1 MGSKLREVT
10 VIKGTVK
17 FDLVL
22 AGQTVPSINTF
33 IIQAKGSFDSR
44 LAAATNTATLLT
56 WKIASA
62 IDTKPPVISGQTP
75 ANNSTVSIAQP
86 TISALYKDSQSGID
100 VTKTRL
106 LLDGVDVTGNATV
119 TLSGI
124 NYLPTLLLTAGSH
137 ILVLNVADRVGNSSS
152 STWSFN
158 IAGPTADT
166 LPPVISTPTPVNGS
180 YTLTKS
186 PLIGAQYADAGSG
199 VDATKVQLLLDG
211 VDVTGTATITATGIT
226 YQSANLAEGTHQ
238 LALTVYDI
246 AGNLAQ
252 AAWQFA
258 VDTAL
263 PSISAQAP
271 ANGSYAPTSTPTI
284 SAQYSDAG
292 SGVDATRALLT
303 LDGTSVAYAT
313 TASGITYVPSAP
325 LLAGVHQVVFTVYDK
340 AGNLAQA
347 TWQFTVDTLPPV
359 ISAQTP
365 VNGSYPVTT
374 TPIIS
379 ASFQDAGIG
388 MDASRTLLTLDGVD
402 ITAAATATVGSISYT
417 ATTLAAGTHQVV
429 LTVLDLAG
437 NMAQSSWNFT
447 IDNTPPVVGVQMPL
461 NTSYIASAAPAI
473 TAQYQDNESGVDAS
487 KVQLL
492 LDAVDVSAT
501 STITA
506 NGITYQS
513 ANLSEG
519 VHQLA
524 LSVYDRVGNPAFAAW
539 QFTVD
544 TVAPAISATTPVN
557 GATLANSTPL
567 VSAQY
572 ADANSGI
579 NLSKVILTQ
588 DGLDVTNSAII
599 TATDLSYQS
608 ATTLTQ
614 GSHHIGLTVVDKAG
628 NSSQSAWD
636 FLIDSK
642 LTTEAIVPATTPSG
656 VAATAVVTI
665 VIPDPNVVRSSVVLQ
680 QLDAQGRPTVIGRLH
695 DDGLQG
701 DTLANDQTYTL
712 SFSIYEQNPG
722 NLTYR
727 VSAEIQ
733 GQLTPLLSNLL
744 TFNVSGTV
752 GTGITVTQPADLA
765 FFNTGTIIV
774 TGTISDPAASVVING
789 ISANISG
796 NNFQASIPLQEGYN
810 PITAVATNSN
820 GTSATA
826 SVQVTLDT
834 TPPKVTVIA
843 PVAGYSTTEPAI
855 TVTGIVNDIVVGTVN
870 DQQASVTVNGIAA
883 QVTNRTYTAP
893 DIPLQL
899 GANTLR
905 IVALDRTGNSA
916 TQSINVTRT
925 AAVGTVVKM
934 ISGNNQTG
942 TIATPVAAPLVVQI
956 LNGITPIANVPV
968 IFKVTQNDATL
979 QPGAPQ
985 STIVI
990 VNTGATGLAQASLT
1004 LGNHAGAGNNVV
1016 EAYSTGAQG
1025 IAVFTA
1031 SGMPKEASL
1040 ISVDSGNNQFGAV
1053 NQPLIL
1059 PLVAVVTDPGFN
1071 RLGGIPV
1078 TFLSKQGFGTFNGAS
1093 SFETVTDS
1101 DGRAAASLTLGTQPG
1116 LDNNI
1121 IEAYVTASLTTGN
1134 LGYPAAFTASG
1145 KLPGDPLNTRI
1156 SGIVQDNSGQPI
1168 PDVTMRLYQAN
1179 LGTHNNEQTE
1189 VIPPVI
1195 TDASGHFTLSATPVG
1210 LFKLMADGKTAISG
1224 GKNYPTLEYD
1234 IVTVAG
1240 QDNTLGMPIYL
1251 PALDPLSTLCVDQTT
1266 GGTLTVPSAPGFALT
1281 IQPGAATFPG
1291 GAKSG
1296 CVSVTP
1302 VNPDKMPMAPGF
1314 GQQPRYIV
1322 TIQPVGTSFNPPAAL
1337 TIPNLDGLAPHAKT
1351 EMYSYD
1357 HDLAAFVAIGSA
1369 TVSADGSTI
1378 ASDPGIGVMKA
1389 GWHCGGNPNT
1399 TGSVG
1404 TCPTCKK
1411 CQGSGCVAD
1420 DGQIPPQTSP
1430 TDCKLEIC
1438 SGGFVGSQNKDA
1450 EKPAQDCRICKN
1462 GAPELSANGSNP
1474 NNANSCCFN
1483 GQALAK
1489 LNIPYDT
1496 LIAQCPTR
1504 TQVADSIRRHAIDG
1518 CTTSPD
1524 DLESWDN
1531 LPFAINYDLYVTNP
1545 IWGIDL
1551 GGDNHPVSNLNIA

>member
-1 MGSKLREVT
+1 MWNTDRIGIRGILLLPLVIFLVAFSASAPALNLNVVNYQLVSKTKAASNSVNGTDNYEYVYRVSLANTGGSVYKVTAEVGSTLREVT
-10 VIKGTVK
+10 IIKGTVN

-33 IIQAKGSFDSR
+33 TIQAKGTFDSR
-44 LAAATNTATLLT
+44 LAAATNTATMLT
-56 WKIASA
+56 WQIASA
-62 IDTKPPVISGQTP
+62 IDNKPPVISAQTP
-75 ANNSTVSIAQP
+75 ANNSIAIIDTP
-86 TISALYKDSQSGID
+86 VISALFID
-100 VTKTRL
+100 YGSDIAIGNMHI
-106 LLDGVDVTGNATV
+106 LLDGVDVIASATLTV
-119 TLSGI
+119 GSISYQPAMPLTQGTHTVALS
-124 NYLPTLLLTAGSH
+124 
-137 ILVLNVADRVGNSSS
+137 VADRIGNIKQAS
-152 STWSFN
+152 WSFVVDS
-158 IAGPTADT
+158 IA
-166 LPPVISTPTPVNGS
+166 PVISALTPINNS
-180 YTLTKS
+180 YLPSKT
-186 PLIGAQYADAGSG
+186 PLISAQYADALSG
-199 VDATKVQLLLDG
+199 VDATKVQLLLDN
-211 VDVTGTATITATGIT
+211 VNVSATATITATGMT

-238 LALTVYDI
+238 LVLSIFDM
-246 AGNLAQ
+246 AGN
-252 AAWQFA
+252 
-258 VDTAL
+258 
-263 PSISAQAP
+263 P
-271 ANGSYAPTSTPTI
+271 
-284 SAQYSDAG
+284 
-292 SGVDATRALLT
+292 
-303 LDGTSVAYAT
+303 
-313 TASGITYVPSAP
+313 GI
-325 LLAGVHQVVFTVYDK
+325 
-340 AGNLAQA
+340 
-347 TWQFTVDTLPPV
+347 
-359 ISAQTP
+359 
-365 VNGSYPVTT
+365 
-374 TPIIS
+374 
-379 ASFQDAGIG
+379 
-388 MDASRTLLTLDGVD
+388 
-402 ITAAATATVGSISYT
+402 
-417 ATTLAAGTHQVV
+417 
-429 LTVLDLAG
+429 
-437 NMAQSSWNFT
+437 
-447 IDNTPPVVGVQMPL
+447 
-461 NTSYIASAAPAI
+461 
-473 TAQYQDNESGVDAS
+473 
-487 KVQLL
+487 
-492 LDAVDVSAT
+492 
-501 STITA
+501 
-506 NGITYQS
+506 
-513 ANLSEG
+513 
-519 VHQLA
+519 
-524 LSVYDRVGNPAFAAW
+524 AAW

-544 TVAPAISATTPVN
+544 TFPPAISALTPVN

-579 NLSKVILTQ
+579 DLSKIILTQ
-588 DGLDVTNSAII
+588 DGVDITNSAII
-599 TATDLSYQS
+599 TANNLSYQS
-608 ATTLTQ
+608 ATTLAQ
-614 GSHHIGLTVVDKAG
+614 GSHHIGLTVVDNAG
-628 NSSQSAWD
+628 NSSQSAWG
-636 FLIDSK
+636 FLIDSR
-642 LTTEAIVPATTPSG
+642 LTTEAIVPATTPAG
-656 VAATAVVTI
+656 VAATAVITI
-665 VIPDPNVVRSSVVLQ
+665 VIPDPNVVKSSVVLQ
-680 QLDAQGRPTVIGRLH
+680 QLDAQGRVTVIGQLH

-701 DTLANDQTYTL
+701 DALAYDQTYTL

-727 VSAEIQ
+727 VAAQIQ

-744 TFNVSGTV
+744 TFTVSGTV
-752 GTGITVTQPADLA
+752 GTGITLTQPTDLA

-774 TGTISDPAASVVING
+774 TGTISDPAASVLING
-789 ISANISG
+789 IAANISG
-796 NNFQASIPLQEGYN
+796 NTYQASVPLQEGYN
-810 PITAVATNSN
+810 PLTAVATNSN
-820 GTSATA
+820 GSSATA

-843 PVAGYSTTEPAI
+843 PIAGYSTTEPVI

-870 DQQASVTVNGIAA
+870 DQQASVTVNGIPA
-883 QVTNRTYTAP
+883 QVSNRTYTAP

-916 TQSINVTRT
+916 TQSITVTRI
-925 AAVGTVVKM
+925 AVSGTIVKM

-942 TIATPVAAPLVVQI
+942 TIATPVVAPLVVQI
-956 LNGITPIANVPV
+956 LNGITPVANVPV

-990 VNTGATGLAQASLT
+990 VNTDATGLAHANLT
-1004 LGNHAGAGNNVV
+1004 LGNRAGAGNNVV
-1016 EAYSTGAQG
+1016 EAYSTGATG

-1031 SGMPKEASL
+1031 SGLPKAASL

-1116 LDNNI
+1116 LDNNV
-1121 IEAYVTASLTTGN
+1121 IEAYVTASLATGS

-1145 KLPGDPLNTRI
+1145 KVPGDPLNTRI

-1168 PDVTMRLYQAN
+1168 PAVTMRLYQAN

-1195 TDASGHFTLSATPVG
+1195 TDATGHFTLSAAPVG
-1210 LFKLMADGKTAISG
+1210 LFKLMADGKTALSG

-1251 PALDPLSTLCVDQTT
+1251 PALDPLYTLCVDEVT
-1266 GGTLTVPSAPGFALT
+1266 GGTLTLPTAPGFALT

-1322 TIQPVGTSFNPPAAL
+1322 TIQPVGTTFNPPAAL

-1411 CQGSGCVAD
+1411 CSGSGCAAD
-1420 DGQIPPQTSP
+1420 NSQTPPQISP
-1430 TDCKLEIC
+1430 PYCKKQIC
-1438 SGGFVGSQNKDA
+1438 SGGSVITQDDPAKDGQQCQMDASTTGVCKAGNCVVGRLKVDM
-1450 EKPAQDCRICKN
+1450 PAANTRLDITTAPQMPALTAHASILDLNPDPTPTTNFTWSTQIRYTGPN
-1462 GAPELSANGSNP
+1462 GRSINFDMPPMSVVGGNYTGSTNSLTRGGDITFNATANVNGNLLSDKTTGIIIRGLNP
-1474 NNANSCCFN
+1474 NHADVNAALGGFPATNIACWESLHRLAQFNSSGLPLFGGPN
-1483 GQALAK
+1483 GYGIMQVDNPPVSDEGVWNWRQNVAEGLAIIDQKRASALGYPNRIKAAYPDATDYVALNLIDATTGQA
-1489 LNIPYDT
+1489 YVT
-1496 LIAQCPTR
+1496 LDWIQLYNGFHYW
-1504 TQVADSIRRHAIDG
+1504 VW
-1518 CTTSPD
+1518 D
-1524 DLESWDN
+1524 DVNKAWVVNPEPN
-1531 LPFAINYDLYVTNP
+1531 RNATYVTN
-1545 IWGIDL
+1545 
-1551 GGDNHPVSNLNIA
+1551 VLNASCP